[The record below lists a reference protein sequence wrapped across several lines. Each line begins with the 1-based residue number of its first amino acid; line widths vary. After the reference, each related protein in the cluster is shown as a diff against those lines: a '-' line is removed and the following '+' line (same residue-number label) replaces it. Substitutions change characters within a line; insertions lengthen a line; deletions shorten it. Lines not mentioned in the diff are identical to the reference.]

1 MKKNYLFL
9 CIFASVAVLSQTKLI
24 SFKSHSGNSDH
35 FKSSVYNDVFNV
47 NESNFGVAPTE
58 IIKNAKL
65 DSVIIINDHETI
77 LVTSAVCIDRRKPE
91 GENESVWQ
99 PGRKTVYNHQLFS
112 KKNVDSV
119 KNVLKRDYHFK
130 NNIDDV
136 VFVEY
141 DSSTKK
147 YQKIKSK
154 SGNKEVSKP
163 EKDKTPKA
171 LLFGILMI
179 SGLSGFATWK
189 RNRKGN
195 EK

>member
-119 KNVLKRDYHFK
+119 KNVLKRDYYFK

-154 SGNKEVSKP
+154 SDNKEVSKP

-171 LLFGILMI
+171 LLFGVMMI

>member
-9 CIFASVAVLSQTKLI
+9 SMFASVAVFSQTKLI
-24 SFKSHSGNSDH
+24 SFKSHSGNSEH
-35 FKSSVYNDVFNV
+35 FKLSVYNDTFNA
-47 NESNFGVAPTE
+47 NESNFGVVPMK
-58 IIKNAKL
+58 IIENAKL
-65 DSVIIINDHETI
+65 DSVIIINDHESI

-91 GENESVWQ
+91 GEEESVWQ

-112 KKNVDSV
+112 KKNIDSV
-119 KNVLKRDYHFK
+119 KNILKRDYHFK

-136 VFVEY
+136 VFIEY

-147 YQKIKSK
+147 YHKIKSK

-163 EKDKTPKA
+163 EEGRTPKA